1 MVELSYS
8 PYWSRN
14 YVEAQAKGDK
24 GGVIVLKV
32 QNRSFGI
39 GEARQ
44 ISSDIRKA
52 KEWLDEQWR
61 LKCTMPDGDS
71 YWDSSDVKTDVKTKP
86 VYRKFKKQPVSKSG
100 NQEISETQPDNNP
113 DELEI
118 L

>member
-1 MVELSYS
+1 MVELSYT

-14 YVEAQAKGDK
+14 YVEAQAKGNQ
-24 GGVIVLKV
+24 GGVIVLKI
-32 QNRSFGI
+32 QNRTLGI

-52 KEWLDEQWR
+52 KKWLDEQWQ
-61 LKCTMPDGDS
+61 LKCTEPDGDS
-71 YWDSSDVKTDVKTKP
+71 YWDSSEVETHQV
-86 VYRKFKKQPVSKSG
+86 
-100 NQEISETQPDNNP
+100 TQPIVKSKTQNNP

>member
-14 YVEAQAKGDK
+14 YIEAQAKGNR

-32 QNRSFGI
+32 QNREFGI

-44 ISSDIRKA
+44 LRDDILKA

-71 YWDSSDVKTDVKTKP
+71 YWDSSGGETKP
-86 VYRKFKKQPVSKSG
+86 VYRKFKKQTVIKSVA
-100 NQEISETQPDNNP
+100 QETPDAQTDNNP

>member
-1 MVELSYS
+1 MVELSYC

-14 YVEAQAKGDK
+14 YVEAQAKGSR
-24 GGVIVLKV
+24 GGVIVLKI
-32 QNRSFGI
+32 QNMTLGI

-44 ISSDIRKA
+44 ISSDILKA

-71 YWDSSDVKTDVKTKP
+71 YWDSSGGETKT
-86 VYRKFKKQPVSKSG
+86 VYRKFKKPQVIKSVA
-100 NQEISETQPDNNP
+100 QEIPKSQTDNDPDA
-113 DELEI
+113 LEI